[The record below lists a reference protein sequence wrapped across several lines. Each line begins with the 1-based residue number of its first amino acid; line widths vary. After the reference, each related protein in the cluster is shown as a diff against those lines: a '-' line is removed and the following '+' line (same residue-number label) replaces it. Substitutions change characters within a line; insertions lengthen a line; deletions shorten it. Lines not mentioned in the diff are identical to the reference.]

1 MKQVH
6 PNSQLGKNI
15 FNPKEK
21 FSTLVELLRW
31 RAQQQTEQRAYTFLL
46 DGEVEETY
54 LTYADLDNKAR
65 AIAAMLQNYVKSGE
79 RAILLFPP
87 GLDYIAAFFG
97 CLYAGIIAVPAY
109 PPQFNRSMSR
119 LQAIVADADAKVVLT
134 NEQILANKSRA
145 ITHAPNLEK
154 LQWLVTDGI
163 DYHRENYWQEPPIK
177 GENLAFLQYTSGSTA
192 TPKGVMVSHQN
203 ILHNQ
208 RLIQTA
214 FGHTEESI
222 VVGWL
227 PLFHDM
233 GLIGNVL
240 QPLYLGIS
248 CILMSPMAFLQRP
261 VRWLQAISRYK
272 ATTSGGPNF
281 AYDLCVKQISDEQ
294 KAELDLSSWSVAFN
308 GAEPIRAETLHNFA
322 NAFASCG
329 FRPEAFHPCYGMAE
343 TTLIV
348 SGGLKENAP
357 KIQSLESAALQQN
370 RVVTNDIENSCS
382 QKLVSCGQPLEDTQV
397 VIVRPDSLTRCQPD
411 EVGEIWVAGGSVTQ
425 GYWHRLEETK
435 RTFHAY
441 LADGRENDC
450 SQDSRQNYCSEDSRQ
465 DDCSHYSRQ
474 DACSTRR
481 FLRTGDLGFLHEG
494 ELFVTGRLK
503 DLIII
508 RGRNYYPQDIE
519 QIAQQSHPSLQA
531 GNSAAFCLEIAGE
544 ERLAVALEVKRTYLR
559 NLNSEEV
566 IAAIR
571 GAIAENYELPVYAVL
586 LLKTGSIPKT
596 SSGKIQ
602 RQACRLG
609 FLEGSLD
616 AIASSI
622 LEASYI
628 AERSD
633 NLTSEDLLV
642 IEPELRLSRLESYL
656 QEQVAKILKIHPS
669 QLTSQQP
676 LNYLGLDSLTT
687 FELKNNIEINLGV
700 VLPVTSFLNGGN
712 ISQLAIEILA
722 QLKGETGK
730 EKSEKYNSDR
740 RSLSSGQ
747 KSLYFLQELAPDSA
761 AYNIAGAVRILE
773 NVDIAALQRA
783 FQKIVDRHPALRT
796 SFITSEG
803 ETVARI
809 NENIEVCFST
819 ENAAS
824 WSEDFL
830 NDRLIAE
837 THRPFNLEEESLLR
851 VTLFVRSSQSHI
863 LLVVVHHIVA
873 DFWSLA
879 AIAKELG
886 ILYKAEKNRTSI
898 ALSQPAI
905 HYSDYVRWQIEML
918 TGKEGERLWQYWQKQ
933 LAGELPVLNLPTDRP
948 RSPIQTY
955 RGATHDFQLNAE
967 LSQHLKSFSR
977 DKGATLY
984 MTLLAAFQA
993 LLYRYTG
1000 QEDIL
1005 VGSPT
1010 AGRNR
1015 AELSGIVG
1023 YFVNPV
1029 VMRSNFSGN
1038 PTFAAFIDKVRQ
1050 TVLDAFAHQDYPF
1063 GLLVERLL
1071 PVREASRSPLFQVM
1085 FVLQKSHLP
1094 ELESLASVALG
1105 ETGTRIKLGELELE
1119 SLAIEQQ
1126 TSQFDLTL
1134 TMGEVNGSL
1143 SAAFQYNIDL
1153 FDAATIARMAGN
1165 FQILLSSLI
1174 TNPKQPIST
1183 LPMLTKKEG
1192 HQLLVEWNN
1201 TEFDY
1206 KSDVCLHQLFEAQVE
1221 KTPDAVAVIFEKEQL
1236 TYRELNQK
1244 ADRLANY
1251 LQNLGVAPEVLVGI
1265 CMERSLE
1272 MVVGLLGILK
1282 AGGAYVPL
1290 DPSYP
1295 HERLA
1300 FMLADAGV
1308 DILLSQERLLEIIP
1322 KYNAKVVCLDRDWET
1337 KLEIQNQIPNPKSQI
1352 QNPESLAYVIY
1363 TSGSTGKPKGAMN
1376 THKGI
1381 CNRLLWMQDAYQLTL
1396 LDRVLQKTPFSF
1408 DVSVWEFFW
1417 PLITGATLVVAK
1429 PGGHQDSAYLV
1440 RTIAQEKIT
1449 TLHFVP
1455 SMLQIFLEEQGLET
1469 CQSLRQVMCSGEAL
1483 PFQLQERFF
1492 ARLNAE
1498 LHNLYGP
1505 TEAAVDV
1512 TFWRCD
1518 SEKYRHIVPIG
1529 RPIANTQIYL
1539 LDANLQ
1545 PVPVGVPGELHIGG
1559 VGVARGYLNRPEL
1572 TAERFIRN
1580 PFNQNFVA
1588 NWRQNSEEENFGTN
1602 WFQNSESRLY
1612 KTGDLARYLPDGT
1625 IEYLGRIDHQVKI
1638 RGFRIEL
1645 GEIEAAL
1652 QQHPNLREAI
1662 VLVRETESGEK
1673 LRKVNL
1679 VSHLEEDT
1687 QITGLRRLL
1696 KGKLPEESEV
1706 QAVEKRLVAYCVCD
1720 RKPAPTIT
1728 ELHRFLKTQ
1737 LPEYMIPSAFV
1748 MLAALPLMPNGKVD
1762 RKSLPVPNATRPDLE
1777 KEFVPP
1783 NTPVEN
1789 ALAEIW
1795 TQVLGIDRVGIHDN
1809 FFELGGDSIR
1819 SIQVRAKAQ
1828 ERGLNFSL
1836 EQIFATQTIAKLAP
1850 EVTIVEPS
1858 LSTQRTAPL
1867 TLISEEDRQK
1877 LPSNVEDAYPL
1888 ARVQAGVIFHTQQTS
1903 DSPMYH
1909 DIFHYHLQVN
1919 LDVELFQKAVQQVV
1933 DRHAILRTS
1942 FDLTNF
1948 SEPLQLVSKK
1958 VVPLFKVEDLRS
1970 LSPQSQ
1976 KEALFNWVEVEKTR
1990 NFDWSCAPLIRFFIH
2005 RFTDE
2010 SFCLTFSCHTSIL
2023 DGWSKAS
2030 LLTEL
2035 LQRYFALL
2043 NGEEVGAKHLG
2054 RNLSIET
2061 TTYRPNASPL
2071 QPPPTVCYRDFI
2083 ALERSMLNS
2092 PEGREYWTQKLQ
2104 DCVTTKLPR
2113 WYSADRATDAP
2124 EIGFLDVPISAQV
2137 SDGLKKL
2144 ARIAEVPLKH
2154 VLLAA
2159 HIRVMSLLGGETD
2172 VLTGLESNGRVEEAD
2187 GEKTLGIHLNT
2198 VPFRLQLTGGTWID
2212 LAQQVF
2218 ATERE
2223 LLPFRRYPY
2232 ADLHKLCGRQ
2242 ALQPLVEAVFNYTH
2256 FHVYDRLQTLKG
2268 LEILGARGF
2277 GETHFPLRA
2286 EFNRNHA
2293 SDRIQLDLECNLRE
2307 IGQAQLEAIG
2317 NYYIET
2323 LTAMAMHP
2331 HDRYEK
2337 SCLLPAAEKH
2347 RLLVEWNNTQR
2358 EFKKEEICHLNLE
2371 DCCIHQWFEAQAEL
2385 TPDAVAVQLD
2395 GEQLSY
2401 RQLNDR
2407 ANAQAHYLQ
2416 SLGVGPDVLVGLC
2429 VERSLEMVIGIF
2441 AILKAGGAYVPIDPA
2456 YPSSH
2461 LAFILEDSQAPVLLT
2476 QQQLVSG
2483 LPQTKAKIVCVDSD
2497 FQTEKLGN
2505 PIAKTTPENLAYA
2518 IYTSG
2523 STGRPKG
2530 VLVTHQNLVHSTLAR
2545 ISYYREPV
2553 RSFLL
2558 VPSFAFDSSIAV
2570 IFWTLC
2576 QGGNLVI
2583 LREGLQKDIWQLAS
2597 AIANYRVS
2605 HWLSVPS
2612 LYATL
2617 LEHIQPSQLASLQTA
2632 IVAGES
2638 CSKELIERHQK
2649 QLPHTQLFNEYGPT
2663 EGTVWCSVYDCKNSD
2678 FKTSISIGRPIA
2690 NTQIYLLDSHLQPV
2704 PIGVTGELYIGGL
2717 GVTKG
2722 YLNRPELTAEKFVPN
2737 PFRKNSELLYKTGD
2751 LARYLPDGNIEFIG
2765 RIDHQVK
2772 VRGYRIELTAIE
2784 ATLLQHPAVR
2794 EAVVLVREEQPGNQR
2809 LVAYVVPYPGFG
2821 LTNEELRSF
2830 LRQKLPEYMIPNS
2843 FIKLDALPLTPN
2855 GKVDRNS
2862 LPAFEKTQSSDDVMA
2877 RILQQLEQ
2885 LSEEEVKV
2893 MLSQKSLSISKSS

>member
-1 MKQVH
+1 
-6 PNSQLGKNI
+6 
-15 FNPKEK
+15 
-21 FSTLVELLRW
+21 
-31 RAQQQTEQRAYTFLL
+31 
-46 DGEVEETY
+46 
-54 LTYADLDNKAR
+54 
-65 AIAAMLQNYVKSGE
+65 
-79 RAILLFPP
+79 
-87 GLDYIAAFFG
+87 
-97 CLYAGIIAVPAY
+97 
-109 PPQFNRSMSR
+109 
-119 LQAIVADADAKVVLT
+119 
-134 NEQILANKSRA
+134 ILANKSKA
-145 ITHAPNLEK
+145 ITHAPNLEN

-163 DYHRENYWQEPPIK
+163 DCHRENNWQEPPIK

-240 QPLYLGIS
+240 QPLYLGIP

-294 KAELDLSSWSVAFN
+294 KANLDLSSWSVAFN

-357 KIQSLESAALQQN
+357 KIQSIESAALQQN
-370 RVVTNDIENSCS
+370 RVVTIDLENTSC
-382 QKLVSCGQPLEDTQV
+382 QNIVSCGQPLKDTQV

-441 LADGRENDC
+441 LT
-450 SQDSRQNYCSEDSRQ
+450 DSRQ
-465 DDCSHYSRQ
+465 DDCSQDSRQ
-474 DACSTRR
+474 DACSTRT

-519 QIAQQSHPSLQA
+519 QIAQQSHPGLQA
-531 GNSAAFCLEIAGE
+531 GSSAAFAVEIAGE

-559 NLNSEEV
+559 NLNSEEI

-571 GAIAENYELPVYAVL
+571 GAIAENYELPVCAVL

-596 SSGKIQ
+596 SSGKIK

-616 AIASSI
+616 VVASSI

-628 AERSD
+628 AEPQD

-687 FELKNNIEINLGV
+687 FELKNNIEINFGV

-712 ISQLAIEILA
+712 ISQLAIEILG

-730 EKSEKYNSDR
+730 EKSEKYNPDR
-740 RSLSSGQ
+740 RWLSSGQ

-773 NVDIAALQRA
+773 NVDVAALQRA

-809 NENIEVCFST
+809 NENVKVCFST

-824 WSEDFL
+824 WREDYL

-851 VTLFVRSSQSHI
+851 VNLFVRSLQSHI
-863 LLVVVHHIVA
+863 LLLVVHHIVA

-886 ILYKAEKNRTSI
+886 ILYKAEKNRTSV
-898 ALSQPAI
+898 ALYQPAL
-905 HYSDYVRWQIEML
+905 HYSESVSWQIEML
-918 TGKEGERLWQYWQKQ
+918 TGKAGERLWQYWQKQ

-955 RGATHDFQLNAE
+955 RGATHYFKLNAE

-977 DKGATLY
+977 EKGATLY
-984 MTLLAAFQA
+984 MTLLAAFQV

-1029 VMRSNFSGN
+1029 VMRSNLSGN
-1038 PTFAAFIDKVRQ
+1038 PNFAAFVDKVRQ

-1119 SLAIEQQ
+1119 SLALQQQ

-1143 SAAFQYNIDL
+1143 SAAFQYNTDL
-1153 FDAATIARMAGN
+1153 FEAATIARMAGH
-1165 FQILLSSLI
+1165 FQILLESI
-1174 TNPKQPIST
+1174 IANPEQPIST
-1183 LPMLTKKEG
+1183 LPMLTEKER
-1192 HQLLVEWNN
+1192 HQLVVEWNK
-1201 TEFDY
+1201 TDIDY

-1236 TYRELNQK
+1236 TYRQLNQK

-1308 DILLSQERLLEIIP
+1308 DILLTQERLLEILP

-1337 KLEIQNQIPNPKSQI
+1337 KLEIQNQIENPKSQI
-1352 QNPESLAYVIY
+1352 PNPESLAYVIY

-1381 CNRLLWMQDAYQLTL
+1381 CNRLLWMQDAYQLTSS
-1396 LDRVLQKTPFSF
+1396 DRVLQKTPFSF

-1440 RTIAQEKIT
+1440 RTIAEEKIT
-1449 TLHFVP
+1449 TIHFVP
-1455 SMLQIFLEEQGLET
+1455 SMLQVFLEEEGLES
-1469 CQSLRQVMCSGEAL
+1469 CNCLRQVMCSGEAL

-1492 ARLNAE
+1492 ARLDAE

-1512 TFWRCD
+1512 TFWECQRE
-1518 SEKYRHIVPIG
+1518 SNLSTVPIG

-1580 PFNQNFVA
+1580 PFNQNFET
-1588 NWRQNSEEENFGTN
+1588 NWSQNSEEENFGTN

-1696 KGKLPEESEV
+1696 KGKLPEESSE
-1706 QAVEKRLVAYCVCD
+1706 QPVEKRLVAYCVCD

-1748 MLAALPLMPNGKVD
+1748 MLEALPLMPNGKVD

-1828 ERGLNFSL
+1828 EKGLNFSL
-1836 EQIFATQTIAKLAP
+1836 EQIFATQTIAKLAA

-1877 LPSNVEDAYPL
+1877 LPSDVEDAYPL

-1919 LDVELFQKAVQQVV
+1919 LEVELFQKAVQQVV

-1970 LSPQSQ
+1970 LSPQEQ

-1990 NFDWSCAPLIRFFIH
+1990 NFDWTCATLIR
-2005 RFTDE
+2005 
-2010 SFCLTFSCHTSIL
+2010 
-2023 DGWSKAS
+2023 
-2030 LLTEL
+2030 
-2035 LQRYFALL
+2035 
-2043 NGEEVGAKHLG
+2043 
-2054 RNLSIET
+2054 
-2061 TTYRPNASPL
+2061 
-2071 QPPPTVCYRDFI
+2071 
-2083 ALERSMLNS
+2083 
-2092 PEGREYWTQKLQ
+2092 
-2104 DCVTTKLPR
+2104 
-2113 WYSADRATDAP
+2113 
-2124 EIGFLDVPISAQV
+2124 
-2137 SDGLKKL
+2137 
-2144 ARIAEVPLKH
+2144 
-2154 VLLAA
+2154 
-2159 HIRVMSLLGGETD
+2159 
-2172 VLTGLESNGRVEEAD
+2172 
-2187 GEKTLGIHLNT
+2187 
-2198 VPFRLQLTGGTWID
+2198 
-2212 LAQQVF
+2212 
-2218 ATERE
+2218 
-2223 LLPFRRYPY
+2223 
-2232 ADLHKLCGRQ
+2232 
-2242 ALQPLVEAVFNYTH
+2242 
-2256 FHVYDRLQTLKG
+2256 
-2268 LEILGARGF
+2268 
-2277 GETHFPLRA
+2277 
-2286 EFNRNHA
+2286 
-2293 SDRIQLDLECNLRE
+2293 
-2307 IGQAQLEAIG
+2307 
-2317 NYYIET
+2317 
-2323 LTAMAMHP
+2323 
-2331 HDRYEK
+2331 
-2337 SCLLPAAEKH
+2337 
-2347 RLLVEWNNTQR
+2347 
-2358 EFKKEEICHLNLE
+2358 
-2371 DCCIHQWFEAQAEL
+2371 
-2385 TPDAVAVQLD
+2385 
-2395 GEQLSY
+2395 
-2401 RQLNDR
+2401 
-2407 ANAQAHYLQ
+2407 
-2416 SLGVGPDVLVGLC
+2416 
-2429 VERSLEMVIGIF
+2429 
-2441 AILKAGGAYVPIDPA
+2441 
-2456 YPSSH
+2456 
-2461 LAFILEDSQAPVLLT
+2461 
-2476 QQQLVSG
+2476 
-2483 LPQTKAKIVCVDSD
+2483 
-2497 FQTEKLGN
+2497 
-2505 PIAKTTPENLAYA
+2505 
-2518 IYTSG
+2518 
-2523 STGRPKG
+2523 
-2530 VLVTHQNLVHSTLAR
+2530 
-2545 ISYYREPV
+2545 
-2553 RSFLL
+2553 
-2558 VPSFAFDSSIAV
+2558 
-2570 IFWTLC
+2570 
-2576 QGGNLVI
+2576 
-2583 LREGLQKDIWQLAS
+2583 
-2597 AIANYRVS
+2597 
-2605 HWLSVPS
+2605 
-2612 LYATL
+2612 
-2617 LEHIQPSQLASLQTA
+2617 
-2632 IVAGES
+2632 
-2638 CSKELIERHQK
+2638 
-2649 QLPHTQLFNEYGPT
+2649 
-2663 EGTVWCSVYDCKNSD
+2663 
-2678 FKTSISIGRPIA
+2678 
-2690 NTQIYLLDSHLQPV
+2690 
-2704 PIGVTGELYIGGL
+2704 
-2717 GVTKG
+2717 
-2722 YLNRPELTAEKFVPN
+2722 
-2737 PFRKNSELLYKTGD
+2737 
-2751 LARYLPDGNIEFIG
+2751 
-2765 RIDHQVK
+2765 
-2772 VRGYRIELTAIE
+2772 
-2784 ATLLQHPAVR
+2784 
-2794 EAVVLVREEQPGNQR
+2794 
-2809 LVAYVVPYPGFG
+2809 
-2821 LTNEELRSF
+2821 
-2830 LRQKLPEYMIPNS
+2830 
-2843 FIKLDALPLTPN
+2843 
-2855 GKVDRNS
+2855 
-2862 LPAFEKTQSSDDVMA
+2862 
-2877 RILQQLEQ
+2877 
-2885 LSEEEVKV
+2885 
-2893 MLSQKSLSISKSS
+2893 